1 MNTVPGRTGRVIPIV
16 VGSLAV
22 VADQVTKWLALT
34 RLDDGP
40 FDVVWTL
47 RLRLAFNS
55 GMAFGTG
62 QGWGPVIA
70 VASFVV
76 VVILARS
83 MWRHRS
89 GVTAVALGLLVGGA
103 SGNLIDRIVRSPG
116 PFRGSV
122 VDFIDFGWFP
132 VFNVADIAINVGAGL
147 LVLALIL
154 DGRHKSEEQS

>member
-1 MNTVPGRTGRVIPIV
+1 MNAVPGHTGRVVPIA
-16 VGSLAV
+16 VGLSAV
-22 VADQVTKWLALT
+22 AADQFTKWLALT

-40 FDVVWTL
+40 IDVVWTL
-47 RLRLAFNS
+47 RFRLAFNS

-83 MWRHRS
+83 MWRQRS
-89 GVTAVALGLLVGGA
+89 GITAVALGLLVGGA
-103 SGNLIDRIVRSPG
+103 TGNLIDRILRSPG

-132 VFNVADIAINVGAGL
+132 VFNIADIAINVGAGL
-147 LVLALIL
+147 LVLSIL
-154 DGRHKSEEQS
+154 VESRHKVEDQS